1 MNKSIGNSV
10 GIILQARMGS
20 TRLPGKILLPL
31 GYTTVLGWI
40 LDRLEQLPYKVVVAT
55 TENPQD
61 DVVIKFCDNRS
72 TFSFRGHEQN
82 VLDRYLGCARKFH
95 FTNIIR
101 LTADNPFP
109 DVEEIL
115 ALEKLHLSG
124 NYDYTHSFNQLP
136 IGVAAEIFTIKSLE
150 TSRNE
155 GVESHHQ
162 EHVNEFILENPTRFC
177 TASLDTPK
185 NKWRP
190 DLRLTIDTKEDYEF
204 ISECVSHMKDPF
216 IGTETIIKYCSL
228 SA

>member
-82 VLDRYLGCARKFH
+82 VLDRYYYSSAALG
-95 FTNIIR
+95 
-101 LTADNPFP
+101 P
-109 DVEEIL
+109 DGR
-115 ALEKLHLSG
+115 S
-124 NYDYTHSFNQLP
+124 
-136 IGVAAEIFTIKSLE
+136 AEVLGKSLK
-150 TSRNE
+150 TDSQTIH
-155 GVESHHQ
+155 SY
-162 EHVNEFILENPTRFC
+162 L
-177 TASLDTPK
+177 K
-185 NKWRP
+185 NKGLNIPNNER
-190 DLRLTIDTKEDYEF
+190 Y
-204 ISECVSHMKDPF
+204 
-216 IGTETIIKYCSL
+216 Y
-228 SA
+228 